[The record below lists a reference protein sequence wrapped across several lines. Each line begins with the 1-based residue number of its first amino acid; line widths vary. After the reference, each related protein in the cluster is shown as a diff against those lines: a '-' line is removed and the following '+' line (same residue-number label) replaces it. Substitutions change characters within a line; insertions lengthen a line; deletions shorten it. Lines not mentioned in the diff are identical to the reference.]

1 METIKNPSFQSLPQE
16 LGAKLHQLIAELPI
30 EQLFFYAPTAK
41 DPGHLII
48 ISGSTKNIEVIE
60 ARKWLR
66 NTFKNYR
73 VLLHVLGSQPMR
85 YGYKNGHPFIAAYC
99 IAAAKVYQNTDY
111 KFSPSTTWKDFKKR
125 YKKFERDYFY
135 EHDVLMTMNNDFYSL
150 EARTSIFLTYISL
163 YEHHL
168 TYLEKLY
175 IGQSALFKSL
185 TQRIKFLVQY
195 LPSIEDLFVK
205 ENGNTYYLIAQLEV
219 ARQAAEDGDEMLINW
234 DLYPA
239 IKEVEDQ
246 LHTMVSDRFLALK
259 KRIKVNKPSNATQ
272 LAVAEKIPIDK
283 QLFEVVGQINKIKQP
298 EEIYL
303 FHKTQTATTTYYF
316 LLLIGAGI
324 GTVILN
330 RMQQSITAKANSA
343 CAVILIGHSRF
354 WIQERLF
361 IHQEFFK
368 KIMTLENRVFKT
380 PDKQFTV
387 HWETLH
393 SPYYGDLDY
402 MYKAT
407 DKMIAQYFVLR
418 HYAASDNAEG
428 LSTMFSTA
436 ILRAFRTLIFAKLS
450 YQPHYLSAYNLWMLC
465 LYAQPHLKK
474 MEYLFEKLNG
484 DAFFKSLDYNT
495 KFNHGLDRIPEE
507 KGLVMDEILNVLAE
521 ELKTAYENTK
531 NPEKYRINNE

>member
-1 METIKNPSFQSLPQE
+1 METIQNQLFQSVPQS
-16 LGAKLHQLIAELPI
+16 LGAKLQQLIAELPI
-30 EQLFFYAPTAK
+30 EQLFFHAPTAK

-66 NTFKNYR
+66 NAFKNYR
-73 VLLHVLGSQPMR
+73 VWLHVLGSQPMR

-99 IAAAKVYQNTDY
+99 IASTKVYQNTDY

-150 EARTSIFLTYISL
+150 EARTSVFLTYISI
-163 YEHHL
+163 YEYHL
-168 TYLEKLY
+168 TYLEKFY
-175 IGQSALFKSL
+175 IGHSVTSKSL
-185 TQRIKFLVQY
+185 TQRIKFLAHY
-195 LPSIEDLFVK
+195 LPSIEGLFVK
-205 ENGNTYYLIAQLEV
+205 ENGNTYCLIAQLEV

-234 DLYPA
+234 NLYPA
-239 IKEVEDQ
+239 IKEVEEQ
-246 LHTMVSDRFLALK
+246 LHTMVSDRFLELK
-259 KRIKVNKPSNATQ
+259 KRIKANKPSNATP
-272 LAVAEKIPIDK
+272 LAVAEKLPIDK
-283 QLFEVVGQINKIKQP
+283 HLFEVVGQINRIKQP

-303 FHKTQTATTTYYF
+303 FHKIQTATTTYYF

-324 GTVILN
+324 GTAILN
-330 RMQQSITAKANSA
+330 RMQQSITARSNTA
-343 CAVILIGHSRF
+343 CAVILIGHTRF

-380 PDKQFTV
+380 PEKQFTM

-393 SPYYGDLDY
+393 NPYYGDLDY

-418 HYAASDNAEG
+418 HYAAPDNAEG

-465 LYAQPHLKK
+465 LYAQPNLKK
-474 MEYLFEKLNG
+474 MEYLFEKRSG
-484 DAFFKSLDYNT
+484 DAFFKCIDYNT

-507 KGLVMDEILNVLAE
+507 KVLIMDEILN
-521 ELKTAYENTK
+521 ELKNELTTAFEEARSK
-531 NPEKYRINNE
+531 NKNSM